1 MAIFSG
7 KEMNEIS
14 EPKSG
19 SPNNGNA
26 LSIIAAGTK
35 IDGDVETDGVI
46 RIEGRVEGA
55 IRAARQVLVGRQGSV
70 LGDISTREAVIG
82 GKVEGTITATERLE
96 VQSTSLIVGD
106 IVTRAIAVIEGG
118 RINGTVRIS
127 DAKELP
133 HADPAPASTSTSASV
148 STSTSAAPA
157 APAAAAPTPVPDA
170 PSKSTPWVSQKQRPV
185 GTT

>member
-7 KEMNEIS
+7 KDMTES
-14 EPKSG
+14 GEPTKG
-19 SPNNGNA
+19 GAPANGNA
-26 LSIIAAGTK
+26 LSIIAAGTTINGD
-35 IDGDVETDGVI
+35 IDTDGVI

-96 VQSTSLIVGD
+96 VQNTSLITGD
-106 IVTRAIAVIEGG
+106 INTRAIAVIEGG
-118 RINGTVRIS
+118 KINGSVRIS

-133 HADPAPASTSTSASV
+133 HIEPSPRPANASPSNSGDKSNTGEKPRAFVAS
-148 STSTSAAPA
+148 
-157 APAAAAPTPVPDA
+157 
-170 PSKSTPWVSQKQRPV
+170 
-185 GTT
+185 

>member
-7 KEMNEIS
+7 KEMTES
-14 EPKSG
+14 GEPTTKG
-19 SPNNGNA
+19 GAPANGNA
-26 LSIIAAGTK
+26 LSIIAAGTTLN
-35 IDGDVETDGVI
+35 GDVDTDGVI

-96 VQSTSLIVGD
+96 VQSTSLIIGD
-106 IVTRAIAVIEGG
+106 INTRAIAVIEGG
-118 RINGTVRIS
+118 KINGTVRIS

-133 HADPAPASTSTSASV
+133 HIEPTPKPASAPQPSTGEKSTSNEKPRAFVAS
-148 STSTSAAPA
+148 
-157 APAAAAPTPVPDA
+157 
-170 PSKSTPWVSQKQRPV
+170 
-185 GTT
+185 

>member
-7 KEMNEIS
+7 KEMTETG
-14 EPKSG
+14 ETKGGTPA
-19 SPNNGNA
+19 NGNA

-35 IDGDVETDGVI
+35 IDGDIDTDGVI

-55 IRAARQVLVGRQGSV
+55 IRAARQVLIGRQGSV

-96 VQSTSLIVGD
+96 VQSTSLIVGN
-106 IVTRAIAVIEGG
+106 IITRAIAVVEGG
-118 RINGTVRIS
+118 KINGSVRIS

-133 HADPAPASTSTSASV
+133 HAEPAPKTANAPASNTGEKPRAFV
-148 STSTSAAPA
+148 
-157 APAAAAPTPVPDA
+157 A
-170 PSKSTPWVSQKQRPV
+170 PS
-185 GTT
+185 